1 MICEMY
7 KIATLPPNTHINHNI
22 LASDLIRLQEKITEQ
37 KPVLQGYK
45 HDLANSESHNKILR
59 N

>member
-1 MICEMY
+1 MICAKY
-7 KIATLPPNTHINHNI
+7 KIATLPPNKNINHNI
-22 LASDLIRLQEKITEQ
+22 LALDLIRLQEKITEQ

-45 HDLANSESHNKILR
+45 HDLANSESHNKILS